1 MSGGSPES
9 ADGNGDCGAEDG
21 GGADGATPFE
31 ELGYDPTEPDKPVL
45 VWDGTCSFC
54 RRSLDYV
61 RGRAGD
67 ALHYVPYQRVHEH
80 FERLDSEDF
89 ARAVHLI
96 EPDGVHSS
104 GAEAILR
111 ALDHSPGGGAG
122 RWLYD
127 NAAPFADISEAVYRF
142 VAGHRPLTSKLSR
155 WIVAENLSPTGYRW
169 ARWLFLRAL
178 ALILLAAFASF
189 GSQILGLIGSG
200 GIEPAVG
207 TVDDLRRA
215 ADRPKTSFGELFW
228 NVPTLFWWWRP
239 TDAVLTGCCWV
250 GSVLSVGLFAG
261 VWPRLL
267 LPVVWML
274 YLSLV
279 PVSGPFL
286 GYQWDQLLLEA
297 SFLAWLLAPGGLWTL
312 GRAPDLDRAPVWL
325 LQWLAFRLM
334 FMSGLE
340 KLIAGD
346 PTWRDMSALTYHFW
360 TQPLPTWTAYWVHQL
375 PDLLLSAATLGTL
388 VLEVAVPLLVFGPRR
403 LKRWAAYGFIGL
415 QVAVFATG
423 NYTFFNLLTI
433 AVCLLLIDDSIW
445 SGLLP
450 QRLREWVEQPGPTPR
465 TSWARVRK
473 WSVAALAV
481 PVFAVTT
488 VKMLDDFY
496 GSAGEPQISVP
507 TFVSDVASWSVKRA
521 HALDG
526 FRTFNNYGLFV
537 NMTTERPEILVQG
550 SDDGKHWE
558 TYQFRWKPDD
568 PGERPGFVEPHQPRL
583 DWQMWF
589 QALRLE
595 RARERTGRCR
605 PSPWF
610 LRFQRRLLEGSE
622 PVERLLADHP
632 FEGSPPT
639 YIRAVVYDYH
649 FADPGSDDWWR
660 QENRRAYCPTYTLQ
674 DRAMRR
680 VSTPKPSR

>member
-1 MSGGSPES
+1 MTGGSPED
-9 ADGNGDCGAEDG
+9 ADAEGACDAEEIDE
-21 GGADGATPFE
+21 ADGAVSIE

-45 VWDGTCSFC
+45 IWDGTCGFC

-61 RGRAGD
+61 RGRVGD
-67 ALHYVPYQRVHEH
+67 AIHYVPYQRVHEH
-80 FERLDSEDF
+80 FEHLDAEDF
-89 ARAVHLI
+89 ARAVHLV

-104 GAEAILR
+104 GAEAIFRTLDR
-111 ALDHSPGGGAG
+111 APDGGRA

-127 NAAPFADISEAVYRF
+127 NAAPFAAVSESVYRF
-142 VAGHRPLTSKLSR
+142 VAEHRPLMSTLSR
-155 WIVAENLSPTGYRW
+155 WTVDEDLSPTGYRW

-178 ALILLAAFASF
+178 ALMLLVAFASY

-200 GIEPAVG
+200 GIEPAAS

-215 ADRPKTSFGELFW
+215 ADQPGTTFHELFW
-228 NVPTLFWWWRP
+228 KFPTLFWWWAP
-239 TDAVLTGCCWV
+239 TDGMLTGICWA
-250 GSVLSVGLFAG
+250 GSLLSVALFAG

-267 LPVVWML
+267 LPVLWAL

-286 GYQWDQLLLEA
+286 GYQWDALLLEA
-297 SFLAWLLAPGGLWTL
+297 SLLGWFLAPGGLWTL
-312 GRAPDLDRAPVWL
+312 DRAPDVDRAPVWL
-325 LQWLAFRLM
+325 LQWLAFRLI

-375 PDLLLSAATLGTL
+375 PDILLRAATFGTL
-388 VLEVAVPLLVFGPRR
+388 VLEVAVPLLVLGPRR
-403 LKRWAAYGFIGL
+403 LKRWAAYGFLVL
-415 QVAVFATG
+415 QVAIFATG

-445 SGLLP
+445 SRLLP
-450 QRLREWVEQPGPTPR
+450 ERLRGWIEQPERVPKTA
-465 TSWARVRK
+465 WARVRK

-481 PVFAVTT
+481 PVFAITT
-488 VKMLDDFY
+488 LKMLDDFHRN
-496 GSAGEPQISVP
+496 AGEPEIGAP
-507 TFVSDVASWSVKRA
+507 TFLSDLASWSVGKA

-537 NMTTERPEILVQG
+537 NMTTERPEIQIQG
-550 SDDGKHWE
+550 SDDGENWK
-558 TYQFRWKPDD
+558 TYDFRWKPDD
-568 PGERPGFVEPHQPRL
+568 PEERPGFVEPHQPRL

-595 RARERTGRCR
+595 RARKRTGRCR

-610 LRFQRRLLEGSE
+610 LRFQRRLLEGSD
-622 PVERLLADHP
+622 PVENLLEEQP
-632 FEGSPPT
+632 FGDGAPT

-660 QENRRAYCPTYTLQ
+660 TSNLRAYCPVYTLR
-674 DRAMRR
+674 DGAMRR
-680 VSTPKPSR
+680 VSERALSN